1 MLSWFLHKEGKTFL
15 VIDDNESN
23 SPSRVA
29 AGVIN
34 PVTGRRYVTTWMID
48 EVMPFAIGV
57 YEEMEKLFN
66 KKFVYQK
73 NIIDF
78 FPSVQ
83 MREAFIKRI
92 TEDDT
97 YVHSFPD
104 QNHFNQYFHHD
115 FGCGEISPC
124 YTIDL
129 AGVMSNWKNKLEGMG
144 AFQNEKFNLEELQLT
159 EDGIR
164 YGEISAEKIIF
175 CNGVEGM
182 QSEYFKLLPFAPN
195 KGEVMIIECK
205 DLTTQHIF
213 KRSMVLAPLP
223 TKDLF
228 WFGSNYL
235 WDFKDELPSEKFYSQ
250 SKSLLEKWLKLPF
263 KILEHKASIRP
274 ATLERRPFVGLHPHF
289 PSIGILN
296 GMGSKGTSLAPFFGN
311 QLVQHLVHGFPI
323 TDEANVNRFTR
334 ILNASSKKR
343 Y

>member
-1 MLSWFLHKEGKTFL
+1 MLSYFLHKEGKTFL

-23 SPSRVA
+23 TASRVA

-57 YEEMEKLFN
+57 YEEFEKLFN
-66 KKFVYQK
+66 QKFVCQK

-129 AGVMSNWKNKLEGMG
+129 AGVM
-144 AFQNEKFNLEELQLT
+144 
-159 EDGIR
+159 
-164 YGEISAEKIIF
+164 
-175 CNGVEGM
+175 
-182 QSEYFKLLPFAPN
+182 
-195 KGEVMIIECK
+195 
-205 DLTTQHIF
+205 
-213 KRSMVLAPLP
+213 
-223 TKDLF
+223 
-228 WFGSNYL
+228 
-235 WDFKDELPSEKFYSQ
+235 
-250 SKSLLEKWLKLPF
+250 
-263 KILEHKASIRP
+263 
-274 ATLERRPFVGLHPHF
+274 
-289 PSIGILN
+289 
-296 GMGSKGTSLAPFFGN
+296 
-311 QLVQHLVHGFPI
+311 
-323 TDEANVNRFTR
+323 
-334 ILNASSKKR
+334 
-343 Y
+343 

>member
-1 MLSWFLHKEGKTFL
+1 MLSYFLHKEGKTFL
-15 VIDDNESN
+15 VIDDNEQN
-23 SPSRVA
+23 TASRVA

-48 EVMPFAIGV
+48 EVMPFAITV
-57 YEEMEKLFN
+57 YEEFEKLFN
-66 KKFVYQK
+66 QKFVTQK
-73 NIIDF
+73 SIIDF
-78 FPSVQ
+78 FPSIQ

-104 QNHFNQYFHHD
+104 QNHFNQYFNHD
-115 FGCGEISPC
+115 FGCGEVSPC

-129 AGVMSNWKNKLEGMG
+129 AGVMSNWKNILEGLD
-144 AFQNEKFNLEELQLT
+144 ALRNEKFNPEELQLT
-159 EDGIR
+159 GDGIQ
-164 YGEISAEKIIF
+164 YGEITAEKIIF
-175 CNGVEGM
+175 CNGVEAM

-205 DLTTQHIF
+205 DLTTQHIY

-235 WDFKDELPSEKFYSQ
+235 WDFEDVLPSEKFYSL

-263 KILEHKASIRP
+263 KILEHKASLRP
-274 ATLERRPFVGLHPHF
+274 ATLERRPFVGFHPQFH
-289 PSIGILN
+289 SIGILN
-296 GMGSKGTSLAPFFGN
+296 GMGAKGTSLAPYFAN
-311 QLVQHLVHGFPI
+311 ELVQHLVHGFPI
-323 TDEANVNRFTR
+323 KEEANVNRFRR
-334 ILNASSKKR
+334 ILS
-343 Y
+343 